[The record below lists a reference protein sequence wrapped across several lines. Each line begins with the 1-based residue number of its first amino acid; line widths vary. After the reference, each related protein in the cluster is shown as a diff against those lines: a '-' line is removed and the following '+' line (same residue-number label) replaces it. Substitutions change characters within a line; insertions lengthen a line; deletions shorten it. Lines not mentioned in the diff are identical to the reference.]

1 MNKQPLLILT
11 VCFILGILLE
21 DWFVLEQKAVY
32 FLLTTGLGII
42 ISLFFHSY
50 FLHKIRPVLLSLLFF
65 LTGVIIHFYN
75 ASSPDIEAIATG
87 KQTIIF
93 KISQKL
99 NSSEKY
105 RKYDGMAEIGN
116 MPFHSLMYVSKGSR
130 ELDFKHLYKAKAY
143 IVKTKSPT
151 YDFQFDYAQYLKR
164 KDIGYQCYL
173 SQEISAVENNDL
185 SSMDKVRQFR
195 LDVLKKIDRTEMTG
209 KTKEFLKGII
219 LADRTEIDPD
229 TIQDFNRSGLIHFLA
244 ISGTHIVVIF
254 GMFYFILRRFIPLS
268 YRRYTI
274 IVSLV
279 FIWLFAGLIG
289 FGNSVLRSCIML
301 SVYFVYVILQRKPD
315 LLHSLGLSALIILIL
330 DTQQLFDV
338 GFQLSFVAV
347 LGIFWMN
354 QPLLKYFPV
363 QDNYFKKLIFNTIT
377 ISLSAQLS
385 TLPLVLYYFHQF
397 SLVSIVANCII
408 VPFSEVIIVFSF
420 LMTVFITF
428 LINPE
433 FLNVIYDTTIQ
444 ILLKLIHWFA
454 EVDFLFFENIPM
466 NMMEVLSI
474 LVIVYFLRPFIIKTN
489 FKNSARLLMT
499 VLAFLLIRTGSDI
512 FENRR
517 EEILFYTFNKT
528 RVFSVKMGNKA
539 CFWISDVKDRPRVQ
553 KFIINPYCYSRRLND
568 FEIKTFPPTVHKVV
582 FRDKAYDIK

>member
-1 MNKQPLLILT
+1 M
-11 VCFILGILLE
+11 LE
-21 DWFVLEQKAVY
+21 DRFALDQKAVY
-32 FLLTTGLGII
+32 FLLTIGLGII
-42 ISLFFHSY
+42 ICLFFHSY
-50 FLHKIRPVLLSLLFF
+50 FLHKIRPVLLSILFF
-65 LTGVIIHFYN
+65 LTGIVIHFYN

-116 MPFHSLMYVSKGSR
+116 TPFHSLMYVSKGSR

-539 CFWISDVKDRPRVQ
+539 CFWISDVKDRQRVQ